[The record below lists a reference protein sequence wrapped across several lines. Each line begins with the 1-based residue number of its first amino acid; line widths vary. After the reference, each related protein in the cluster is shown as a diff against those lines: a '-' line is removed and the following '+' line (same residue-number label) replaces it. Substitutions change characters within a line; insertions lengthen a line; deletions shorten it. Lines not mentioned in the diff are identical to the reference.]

1 MWPIDLR
8 LVKTFIAEHI
18 GPDFHEKKLTKLKT
32 LTLDTILKRKNPYLF
47 KAKGAVT
54 ANDLIEAVLDA
65 TVSSGEETIFG
76 NFLEFL

>member
-1 MWPIDLR
+1 MPFSS
-8 LVKTFIAEHI
+8 VKT
-18 GPDFHEKKLTKLKT
+18 
-32 LTLDTILKRKNPYLF
+32 PYLF

-76 NFLEFL
+76 NFLENLPFSFVVKSMAGKNHPLLASIWSFSTTVATT